1 MDHPAYSPDPA
12 PCDFWL
18 FPILTE
24 RLAGQKF
31 DRVQDLAKAVKSQLN
46 AIPKENY
53 QGALFAWRRRLEKCV
68 RVKGEYF
75 EGM

>member
-1 MDHPAYSPDPA
+1 M
-12 PCDFWL
+12 
-18 FPILTE
+18 E
-24 RLAGQKF
+24 RLAGSKF
-31 DRVQDLAKAVKSQLN
+31 SRRKTLSKAAKSQRD
-46 AIPKENY
+46 AMPKEDY